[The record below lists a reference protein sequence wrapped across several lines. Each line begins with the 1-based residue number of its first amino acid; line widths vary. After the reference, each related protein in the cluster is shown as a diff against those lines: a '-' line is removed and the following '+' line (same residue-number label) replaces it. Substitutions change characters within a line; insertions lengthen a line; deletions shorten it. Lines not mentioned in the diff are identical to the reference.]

1 MKNII
6 IAVFVA
12 LFIFSCKEK
21 AANNVSKEEDNS
33 IAKNELPTSDQ
44 DDWTILFDGTSF
56 DQWKEYLKDSVSN
69 QWKIEGDAMVLYSP
83 KERKEGEGYNLVTR
97 KDYTDFILSLDWKIS
112 EGGNSGIFWGVN
124 EDSKLHEAYQTG
136 PEIQIL
142 DNEKHPDAKAGTTHR
157 AGALYDMV
165 PPVKEVTN
173 PVGEWNH
180 CVVTINHK
188 ANSGSIELNG
198 VEIVNFPLNNPEWE
212 VMVSKSK
219 FADWEEFG
227 KYPTGK
233 IGLQDHGNQVSFKN
247 IKIKEL

>member
-1 MKNII
+1 MKNIVSL
-6 IAVFVA
+6 VFVT
-12 LFIFSCKEK
+12 LFIFSCKNKESNK
-21 AANNVSKEEDNS
+21 VSDESNTLAQNEINNT
-33 IAKNELPTSDQ
+33 LQ
-44 DDWTILFDGTSF
+44 DGEWTILFDGTSF
-56 DQWKEYLKDSVSN
+56 DQWKEYLKDGVSDH
-69 QWKIEGDAMVLYSP
+69 WKIEGDAMVLYPP
-83 KERKEGEGYNLVTR
+83 KERKNGEGYNLVTK

-124 EDSKLHEAYQTG
+124 EDPNLHEAYQTG

-165 PPVKEVTN
+165 PPIKDVTN
-173 PVGEWNH
+173 PVGEWNN

-198 VEIVNFPLNNPEWE
+198 VEIVTFPLNNPEWE

-219 FADWEEFG
+219 FANWAEFG
-227 KYPTGK
+227 KFPTGK